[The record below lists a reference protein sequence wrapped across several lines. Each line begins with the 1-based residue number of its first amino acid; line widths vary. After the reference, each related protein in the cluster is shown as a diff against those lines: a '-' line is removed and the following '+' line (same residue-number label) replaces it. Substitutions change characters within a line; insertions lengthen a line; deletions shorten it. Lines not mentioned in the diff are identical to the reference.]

1 MINSPLQYGLSISAR
16 ELAEQTGLA
25 FVPQAVKGVWGVLLA
40 DHRSVPFDEVDQ
52 RLQRDLDLLDTARL
66 NITRVDRQV
75 DLYRL
80 DLSKYAIAPAVTTIE
95 SIYREYDGLLETL
108 ARAIREYAAGGLQ
121 GAADRMVALG
131 RLGLLGSRVASE
143 VRENLKILQALLSNV
158 YGYDF
163 LSPFQED
170 QGRRD
175 FVSFFFATQY
185 TYARFYLAQVKALLL
200 LHLVDQD
207 PCTPYRLGDEL
218 KNFERELGKQ
228 EIEMTHVL
236 PGEVKALVQELVLD
250 TQGLQVSFRSG
261 LGDFGMRFGSDNQ
274 VRLCSVIQEWRLEA
288 IEPLVFNPH
297 IDHRFRV
304 RHAVSGKVLQFG
316 GKPGAVD
323 GKDRNLAW
331 KITWNRSTKMFNL
344 QYKSKPDDP
353 FNDSRLITRSGKSV
367 TDCRLDGKRADHP
380 HDNDQQFYIDPY
392 VSAFAE
398 RDRLEVDEHLIPG
411 CFLTS
416 DMGTY
421 RLYFRHEG
429 ALELVRTRDQKVVWS
444 AASDRK
450 VKAGRLMLQQDGNFV
465 AYEEKG
471 GAYWASDKYFKDE
484 QAVYKN
490 SVLRVRK
497 DGRMEIR
504 VKSKDIFWITPA

>member
-1 MINSPLQYGLSISAR
+1 MINSPLQYGISISAR

-25 FVPQAVKGVWGVLLA
+25 FVPQAVNGVWDVLLA
-40 DHRSVPFDEVDQ
+40 NHGNAPFDEVDQ

-80 DLSKYAIAPAVTTIE
+80 DLSKYAIAPALTSIE
-95 SIYREYDGLLETL
+95 SIYREYEGLLEML
-108 ARAIREYAAGGLQ
+108 ARAIREQAAGGLQ
-121 GAADRMVALG
+121 GAADRVVALG
-131 RLGLLGSRVASE
+131 RLGLLGSRVATE
-143 VRENLKILQALLSNV
+143 VRENLKVVQGLLDNR
-158 YGYDF
+158 YGFEF

-170 QGRRD
+170 QGLRD
-175 FVSFFFATQY
+175 FVSFFYATKY
-185 TYARFYLAQVKALLL
+185 TYARFYLAQVKAALL

-207 PCTPYRLGDEL
+207 PCTPYKLGDEL
-218 KNFERELGKQ
+218 DNLERDLGRQ

-236 PGEVKALVQELVLD
+236 PAEVKALVQELVLD
-250 TQGLQVSFRSG
+250 TQTLQVSFRSG
-261 LGDFGMRFGSDNQ
+261 AGEFGMRFGSDNQ
-274 VRLCSVIQEWRLEA
+274 VRLCSVIQEWRLEV
-288 IEPLVFNPH
+288 IESLLFNPF

-304 RHAVSGKVLQFG
+304 THAVSGKVLQFG
-316 GKPGAVD
+316 GKPGAVE

-331 KITWNRSTKMFNL
+331 KISWNRSTKMFNL
-344 QYKSKPDDP
+344 QYKTRSDDQ
-353 FNDSRLITRSGKSV
+353 FNDSRLITRTGKSV
-367 TDCRLDGKRADHP
+367 TDCRLDGRRAEHP
-380 HDNDQQFYIDPY
+380 YDNDQQFYIDPY

-416 DMGTY
+416 DMGAY
-421 RLYFRHEG
+421 RLYYRHEG
-429 ALELVRTRDQKVVWS
+429 PLELVRTRDQKVVWS
-444 AASDRK
+444 AGTERK
-450 VKAGRLMLQQDGNFV
+450 VHAGRLMLQPDGNFV
-465 AYEEKG
+465 AYEDKG
-471 GAYWASDKYFKDE
+471 GPYWATDKYFKDE

-497 DGRMEIR
+497 DGRVEIR